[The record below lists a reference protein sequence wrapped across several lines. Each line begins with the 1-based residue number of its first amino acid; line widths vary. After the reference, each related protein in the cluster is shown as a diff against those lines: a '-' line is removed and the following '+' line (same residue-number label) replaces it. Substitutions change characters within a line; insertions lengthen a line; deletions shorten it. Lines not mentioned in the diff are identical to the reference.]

1 MNGLSKAA
9 LLRWTSGLLLGFAV
23 LTAVTA
29 WRQPEAPDLP
39 VPKKVSSYSGA
50 PVVPAEA
57 PTPEIPIAP
66 PAPPPLPDLPSVS
79 VRTPVREAGFRES
92 KEATWEWTL
101 TGQVVT
107 TQGPVAGLLVKAEWV
122 MAFHPNAEETAMLK
136 RGGARR
142 DKDGVWWGKAVAS
155 TNESGFF
162 SMEGLPA
169 VQLRVSSGRQFQI
182 AQPGGTVQ
190 LRTELP

>member
-1 MNGLSKAA
+1 MNGLSKTA
-9 LLRWTSGLLLGFAV
+9 LLRWTSGLLLGFAA

-29 WRQPEAPDLP
+29 WRQPEIAVLS
-39 VPKKVSSYSGA
+39 VPRKLSSYASA
-50 PVVPAEA
+50 PVLSDEPPILEA
-57 PTPEIPIAP
+57 PSAP
-66 PAPPPLPDLPSVS
+66 LSPPPLPESPPVS
-79 VRTPVREAGFRES
+79 VRTPARDAGFRES
-92 KEATWEWTL
+92 KEATSEWTL

-107 TQGPVAGLLVKAEWV
+107 TQGAVAGLLVKAEWV
-122 MAFHPNAEETAMLK
+122 MAFHPDAEETARLK

-155 TNESGFF
+155 TDESGFF

-182 AQPGGTVQ
+182 APPGGTVR
-190 LRTELP
+190 LTTELP